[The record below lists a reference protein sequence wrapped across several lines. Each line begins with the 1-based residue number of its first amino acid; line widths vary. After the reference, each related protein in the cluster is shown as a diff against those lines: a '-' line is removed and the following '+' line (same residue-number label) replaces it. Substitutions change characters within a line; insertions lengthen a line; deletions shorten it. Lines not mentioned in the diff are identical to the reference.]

1 LSKSRPLAAAAL
13 SVVLATGLVA
23 CGGEDEGL
31 QPDSATSTAPN
42 GDVYNSAD
50 VEFATQMI
58 PHHAQAVQMAEMT
71 RGRPLD
77 PPVRRLVDRIREAQ
91 VPEVQQMS
99 GWLTAWGEEVPATSL
114 DHAHAHDMG
123 NMDGMEGAD
132 EMPGMMSAD
141 EMAALEQ
148 ASDAEFQDRWLQM
161 MVEHHQ
167 GAIEMAADEQ
177 EQGRFREA
185 VRLAKG
191 ISASQAAEIDAMEKL
206 LG

>member
-123 NMDGMEGAD
+123 NMDDMEGAD